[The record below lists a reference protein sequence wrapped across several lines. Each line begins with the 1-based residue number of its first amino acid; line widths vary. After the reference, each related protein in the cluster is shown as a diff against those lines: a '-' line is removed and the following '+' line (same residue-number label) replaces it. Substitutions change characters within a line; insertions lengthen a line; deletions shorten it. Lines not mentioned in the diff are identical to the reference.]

1 MFGAKN
7 MRQYKNI
14 GDALFGLVLLLGSF
28 ICFLMITSTI
38 AYLYPDFGRGPFSL
52 LRYLAPYFALI
63 IISQIARH
71 QLLRSK
77 VPTLSYILLFA
88 CAIAAMWR
96 SFGWFS
102 GFMHDFAL
110 LLGSHG
116 RWGCGAVNADG
127 SPYYV
132 IRDATVPWL
141 IFTPLA
147 VACVGHWVWARKR
160 TTEPTDAAAASR
172 GS

>member
-1 MFGAKN
+1 

-14 GDALFGLVLLLGSF
+14 GDALFGLVLLLGSL
-28 ICFLMITSTI
+28 ICFLMFTSTI
-38 AYLYPDFGRGPFSL
+38 AYVLPGGKFLFSL
-52 LRYLAPYFALI
+52 LPYLAPYFALI
-63 IISQIARH
+63 IISQIVRH

-77 VPTLSYILLFA
+77 VPTLSYILLVA
-88 CAIAAMWR
+88 CVIAAMWR
-96 SFGWFS
+96 SFDWFS

-116 RWGCGAVNADG
+116 RWGCGTVNADG

-141 IFTPLA
+141 IFAPLA
-147 VACVGHWVWARKR
+147 LACIGHWVWTRKR
-160 TTEPTDAAAASR
+160 TTEPTAAASPPV
-172 GS
+172 GQSKVDGQ